1 MIKVEIQGLDK
12 ALAHLAG
19 MQKQV
24 RFATAVALT
33 RTAQAAKVE
42 IGRLMPTE
50 LDRPKPG
57 TTKALRV
64 ERATRDSL
72 TAAVRLQ
79 NRGEGVPS
87 SEFIGHNITGGRRG
101 MKRSEMMLR
110 SAGILPDGLYTIP
123 GKEAKLD
130 AYGNMSRG
138 QIVSILSYFRTF
150 GISVLKDGR
159 LLNSSR
165 MNMTAKTR
173 GRMEKRRA
181 EFFVVPVRDRKLGLY
196 PGIWRRAGNELQA
209 VLMFV
214 KPGTHK
220 KLVKIHETGE
230 KVVRRDFNR
239 NFDQAFAEAVRTA
252 R

>member
-1 MIKVEIQGLDK
+1 MIKVEIQGMDK
-12 ALAHLAG
+12 AVAHVAG
-19 MQKQV
+19 LGKQV
-24 RFATAVALT
+24 RFAAAVALT

-42 IGRLMPTE
+42 VGRLMPAE
-50 LDRPKPG
+50 LDRPRPG
-57 TTKALRV
+57 TTRALRV
-64 ERATRDSL
+64 ERATRDNL
-72 TAAVRLQ
+72 TAVVRLQ

-101 MKRSEMMLR
+101 MKRSEIMLR
-110 SAGILPDGLYTIP
+110 AAGILPDGLYTIP

-150 GISVLKDGR
+150 GITP
-159 LLNSSR
+159 LNSSR
-165 MNMTAKTR
+165 MNMKDKTR
-173 GRMEKRRA
+173 ARMAQRRG
-181 EFFVVPVRDRKLGLY
+181 EYFLVPVRDRKLGLY
-196 PGIWRRAGNELQA
+196 PGIWRRAGNELQP

-214 KPGTHK
+214 RPGTHK

-230 KVVRRDFNR
+230 RVVRRDFNR
-239 NFDQAFAEAVRTA
+239 NFDQAFAEAMRTA

>member
-1 MIKVEIQGLDK
+1 MIKVEIQGLNK
-12 ALAHLAG
+12 TLAHLAG

-24 RFATAVALT
+24 RFAAAVALT

-42 IGRLMPTE
+42 VARLMPAE

-64 ERATRDSL
+64 EKATRYDL
-72 TAAVRLQ
+72 TAVVRLM

-101 MKRSEMMLR
+101 MKRSELMLR
-110 SAGILPDGLYTIP
+110 AAGILPDGLYTIP

-150 GISVLKDGR
+150 GITP
-159 LLNSSR
+159 LNSSR
-165 MNMTAKTR
+165 MNMKDKTR
-173 GRMEKRRA
+173 ARMVKRRG
-181 EFFVVPVRDRKLGLY
+181 EYFVVPVRDRKAGLY
-196 PGIWRRAGNELQA
+196 PGIWRRAGNELQP

-220 KLVKIHETGE
+220 KLVKIHETGRRVVQRE
-230 KVVRRDFNR
+230 FQKVFM
-239 NFDQAFAEAVRTA
+239 QAFAEAMRTA